1 MTQTP
6 VARGAK
12 APDDAVRLRLD
23 PHPSRTTVLD
33 GAWWPRSTNAAA
45 ELPRLVEALAGLRGQ
60 ITHVLLNAAEWD
72 LPHPRQADGRRSVR
86 LGWYTSQPAG
96 LVTIM
101 TEFGH
106 DRFDLLVV
114 PPDAT
119 RPSADTAFT
128 AAADA
133 TDKRHTTELLAEIEH
148 TGSSPRP
155 HRAGHRPPRPRARG

>member
-1 MTQTP
+1 MTQTTVP
-6 VARGAK
+6 EAARAS
-12 APDDAVRLRLD
+12 DDAVRLRLD

-33 GAWWPRSTNAAA
+33 GAWWPRSRDALA
-45 ELPRLVEALAGLRGQ
+45 ELPRLIEALAGLRGG

-72 LPHPRQADGRRSVR
+72 LPHPQRAARGRRAVR

-101 TEFGH
+101 TEFGR

-114 PPDAT
+114 PPDA
-119 RPSADTAFT
+119 SEAWADTALT

-133 TDKRHTTELLAEIEH
+133 TDKRRTPELLAEIEH
-148 TGSSPRP
+148 TS
-155 HRAGHRPPRPRARG
+155 

>member
-1 MTQTP
+1 MAPTTLP
-6 VARGAK
+6 ESTLPASTLPATTR

-33 GAWWPRSTNAAA
+33 GAWWPRSTDAVA
-45 ELPRLVEALAGLRGQ
+45 ELPQLVKALVELRGE
-60 ITHVLLNAAEWD
+60 ITHVLLNTTDWD
-72 LPHPRQADGRRSVR
+72 LPHPPRVAPGRGAPR

-96 LVTIM
+96 LITIIID
-101 TEFGH
+101 FGR

-119 RPSADTAFT
+119 EASADAAMT

-133 TDKRHTTELLAEIEH
+133 TDKRHTPDLISGIEH
-148 TGSSPRP
+148 NR
-155 HRAGHRPPRPRARG
+155 